1 MPAPIQ
7 SSSCPAAA
15 PHSGIWGFL
24 CCKQGTC
31 HACSELPAPCLQ
43 PVRLWRTLRPP
54 SGCMESC
61 GPTASAQTARC
72 TLPSSQRAAGASKAV
87 LATSAGGHLLRVR
100 QARAQLG
107 ENQHR
112 VAAASQHASASLNRR
127 ACFLHKASPKLSR
140 AEGCLQEGPVL
151 SGGIHAPPL
160 CMAMSA
166 PHALPVFVLLQECR
180 IADLSAGVTSWCC
193 WSRPRRCSRT
203 CRLPACAQTQPPGT
217 P

>member
-1 MPAPIQ
+1 MLACSEGQPPRGAHGRLIVPAPIQ

-151 SGGIHAPPL
+151 SGGIHAPPYVWL
-160 CMAMSA
+160 CL
-166 PHALPVFVLLQECR
+166 PHMLCQSLC
-180 IADLSAGVTSWCC
+180 
-193 WSRPRRCSRT
+193 CSRSVELLI
-203 CRLPACAQTQPPGT
+203 CLQA
-217 P
+217 